1 MPWPMLP
8 APRTVMVLISSSS
21 MRGCSTWEC
30 FNVSLSEATNSLQ
43 VYSRLQNDLPLAP
56 QTPAMEF
63 GLTEE
68 QQAVREEVRRFA
80 ENEVAPVAKEYD
92 VEEKYPW
99 EVMDEAAKMGL
110 TGANIPVEYG
120 GAGYSPLETAIITEE
135 LFAVD
140 PGIGLCITSAAFG
153 ADAIREFGTEEQKEE
168 YLRPIAEG
176 DAVMGTAIS
185 EPDTG
190 SDVSSVS
197 TRAEKDGDEWVV
209 NGNKMWITNGSVGDF
224 FVVLCETNPDAE
236 GRYNGFSQI
245 VVESDRDGFQA
256 DKITGKLGIRAS
268 DTAELILDDVRV
280 PEENLIGTQGGGF
293 LQLMQFF
300 DETRTMV
307 AAQGVGIAR
316 GATDRALEYAQEREQ
331 FGRPIS
337 DFQAIEHKLAEM
349 RTQTEAARTITRK
362 SAWSVENRDEQLTAL
377 ASMAKEFASRVA
389 VEVADEAVQIHGG
402 AGYVNDFDVERFYR
416 DAKIT
421 QIYEGTTE
429 IQKNIIAR
437 EMLE

>member
-1 MPWPMLP
+1 
-8 APRTVMVLISSSS
+8 VI
-21 MRGCSTWEC
+21 
-30 FNVSLSEATNSLQ
+30 
-43 VYSRLQNDLPLAP
+43 
-56 QTPAMEF
+56 
-63 GLTEE
+63 
-68 QQAVREEVRRFA
+68 
-80 ENEVAPVAKEYD
+80 
-92 VEEKYPW
+92 
-99 EVMDEAAKMGL
+99 
-110 TGANIPVEYG
+110 
-120 GAGYSPLETAIITEE
+120 
-135 LFAVD
+135 
-140 PGIGLCITSAAFG
+140 
-153 ADAIREFGTEEQKEE
+153 
-168 YLRPIAEG
+168 
-176 DAVMGTAIS
+176 
-185 EPDTG
+185 
-190 SDVSSVS
+190 
-197 TRAEKDGDEWVV
+197 
-209 NGNKMWITNGSVGDF
+209 NGNKMWITNGSVGDY
-224 FVVLCETNPDAE
+224 FVVLCKTDPDAS

-245 VVESDRDGFQA
+245 VVESDRDGFEA

-280 PEENLIGTQGGGF
+280 PEENLIGTEGGGF

-337 DFQAIEHKLAEM
+337 EFQAIEHKLAEM
-349 RTQTEAARTITRK
+349 RTQTEAARTLTLK

-437 EMLE
+437 EMME